1 MAQKVDMLS
10 GGLFKK
16 IIVFTIPIMLQG
28 LLQSV
33 YNAADLAIVGQ
44 FSTDGSNAV
53 AAVGSTTSIYNVLIG
68 LFMGL
73 SVGVDVVSSHLFG
86 KGDHK
91 GVKQVIDTSVILAPI
106 LGIIVAIVG
115 YFVTSPVLAA
125 MSTPTDGGVF
135 DGACTYLQILM
146 IGVPFSMIF
155 NFVSAIFRTAG
166 ETTKPFIM
174 LSISGLLNV
183 GLNFLFCGA
192 FDLGVVGVAVATVIS
207 QILSA
212 VMIFWYLMINKG
224 LFSFSFKKI
233 SFSLEK
239 LKRIVIIGMPAGLQS
254 AAFSLSNTF
263 LQSGVNSF
271 NDADVNAGSATV
283 GTIEGLMWVTLN
295 SFQNSTTTFMSQNVG
310 AGNIKRAKKV
320 LIYTVSATAVLGV
333 ILGLGAY
340 FLKTPLLSIFIK
352 DNPAALE
359 YGYERLMYTF
369 PLYALAG
376 IMGILPGAIRG
387 FGCSLSPSLIT
398 LIGTC
403 GVRILWVYTVFQA
416 HHDLSVLYL
425 VHPITWV
432 ITITALLINY
442 AIILHIYK
450 KKNSEKKDSMNA

>member
-1 MAQKVDMLS
+1 MAQKINMLS

-28 LLQSV
+28 LLQSI

-44 FSTDGSNAV
+44 FSADKSNAV

-68 LFMGL
+68 FFMGL
-73 SVGVDVVSSHLFG
+73 SVGVDVISSRLYG

-91 GVKQVIDTSVILAPI
+91 GVKQVIDTAVILAPI

-115 YFVTSPVLAA
+115 FFVTSPVLSV

-135 DGACTYLQILM
+135 DGACTYLKILM
-146 IGVPFSMIF
+146 FGVPFSMMF
-155 NFVSAIFRTAG
+155 NFISAIFRTAG
-166 ETTKPFIM
+166 ETTKPFLM
-174 LSISGLLNV
+174 LAISGLVNV

-192 FDLGVVGVAVATVIS
+192 FNLGVVGVAVATVIS
-207 QILSA
+207 QMLSA
-212 VMIFWYLMINKG
+212 VMIFIYLIINKG

-233 SFSLEK
+233 AFSFEK

-271 NDADVNAGSATV
+271 NDADVNAGSAAV
-283 GTIEGLMWVTLN
+283 GTVEGLLWVTLN
-295 SFQNSTTTFMSQNVG
+295 SFHNSTTTFMSQNVG
-310 AGNIKRAKKV
+310 AGNVKRAKKV
-320 LIYTVSATAVLGV
+320 LVYTLSVAGVLGL
-333 ILGLGAY
+333 ILGLGS
-340 FLKTPLLSIFIK
+340 FLLKTPILSIFIK
-352 DNPAALE
+352 DNPIAME
-359 YGYERLMYTF
+359 YGYQRLMYTF
-369 PLYALAG
+369 PLYFLAG

-387 FGCSLSPSLIT
+387 FGYSLSPSLIT

-403 GVRILWVYTVFQA
+403 GVRILWVYTVFEA
-416 HHDLSVLYL
+416 YHDLSVLYM

-432 ITITALLINY
+432 LTITALLINY
-442 AIILHIYK
+442 AIVLHIYK
-450 KKNSEKKDSMNA
+450 KKHTPKMTQ